1 MSMSSPISGA
11 IRLFL
16 AISVWDYVEIA
27 AATETSMAMA
37 DMIVAMAGIAV
48 ALFMV
53 LLSSNIKDA

>member
-1 MSMSSPISGA
+1 MSSPISGA

-37 DMIVAMAGIAV
+37 GIAV

>member
-1 MSMSSPISGA
+1 MSMSSPIS
-11 IRLFL
+11 RLFL